1 VSALRALALVPV
13 VRAPEGQGGRAV
25 SQTERRRKSLLAA
38 WRDVV
43 CESELG
49 RTSKLVALVLST
61 FMDGRGFCF
70 PSQDLIASRASLS
83 DRGVHLATLPL
94 EEDGFLVVDR
104 SQGRSS
110 HGYQAT
116 LPPTANALRRS
127 EWEAAGG
134 NSEPHDTNSERDDTN
149 SERRSP
155 ESVESAES
163 GALRAAAAAEGGAAS
178 AQKFDPEAVEE
189 AAAKLA

>member
-1 VSALRALALVPV
+1 VSA
-13 VRAPEGQGGRAV
+13 
-25 SQTERRRKSLLAA
+25 RKSLLGV
-38 WRDVV
+38 WRDAV
-43 CESELG
+43 CESDLG
-49 RTSKLVALVLST
+49 RTPKLVALVLST
-61 FMDGRGFCF
+61 FMDGRGHAY
-70 PSQDLIASRASLS
+70 PSQDAIAARASLS
-83 DRGVHLATLPL
+83 DRAVYRATLPL
-94 EEDGFLVVDR
+94 EASGLLVVEW
-104 SQGRSS
+104 SKGKSS

-134 NSEPHDTNSERDDTN
+134 NSEPHATNSERRASN

-155 ESVESAES
+155 ESAESAES
-163 GALRAAAAAEGGAAS
+163 GALRAAAAGEGGAAS